1 MKNVIEQMS
10 TEDMVRYVQGE
21 EAVKRRLRDLLQ
33 AYHNLLIENDI
44 TIPSEASIRG
54 EVIE

>member
-1 MKNVIEQMS
+1 MEKVIEEMS
-10 TEDMVRYVQGE
+10 KEDMIKYVQGE

-54 EVIE
+54 EE